1 MCFRLCIVL
10 YFTLYSVCTYIYK
23 ADFSHVN
30 KNRSWAAR
38 PTQDKREPE
47 NYQQKK
53 RALSIVFFHL
63 HFIFFFS
70 SACNHNITRVLLH
83 SFFFFF
89 SWPESGDSVTFP
101 RVNLFL
107 LTLFFFLVILF
118 HFEGDKFL

>member
-10 YFTLYSVCTYIYK
+10 YFTLYSVCIYIYK

-53 RALSIVFFHL
+53 KGTVHRLFPSSFYF
-63 HFIFFFS
+63 FFFS

-107 LTLFFFLVILF
+107 LTLFFLVILF
-118 HFEGDKFL
+118 HFEGG